1 VQGVKTE
8 VKAIDDIFLIAKAK
22 GGDMGALGLLIE
34 NCYDNIYKY
43 IVRRTGNAQIA
54 PDLTQTVFLKLTA
67 CIGGY
72 KFIGK
77 FSNFIFTVA
86 VNVCNDYFR
95 KMEPPCE
102 DAGKAGDGA
111 VAGASN
117 TADAP
122 EERLL
127 ESEMAAIVR
136 QGLSTLSD
144 LQRETVILRYY
155 HDMKVKDIANVTG
168 VSVPTAKSRLKQSV
182 DKLKRFMDKE
192 AYFG

>member
-1 VQGVKTE
+1 
-8 VKAIDDIFLIAKAK
+8 
-22 GGDMGALGLLIE
+22 MIE
-34 NCYDNIYKY
+34 NCYDNIYRY
-43 IVRRTGNAQIA
+43 IARRTGNAQMA

-72 KFIGK
+72 KFTGK
-77 FSNFIFTVA
+77 FSNFIFTIA

-95 KMEPPCE
+95 KADPPCAAPPCE
-102 DAGKAGDGA
+102 DAGKAGGGA
-111 VAGASN
+111 VVGASN

-136 QGLSTLSD
+136 QGLSTLSGP
-144 LQRETVILRYY
+144 QRETVILRYY

-182 DKLKRFMDKE
+182 DKLRRFMDKE
-192 AYFG
+192 DRFE